1 MVHLR
6 MMRKCSFIGRMSR
19 ESRPREGPVNP
30 FRKKIMKSNAKM
42 MARMAPDGGTAI
54 LTLTGTVGHWGFSSE
69 YWDEMEAYCQEQ
81 KASKL
86 VLRINSPGGYLLDGM
101 AIVDKIKA
109 SGLEVE
115 AEVFGMCGSA
125 ATLVALACGRVRMS
139 RNSRWMV
146 HHPTGVLAGEL
157 EDLENGLADFKA
169 MRLQAF
175 EMYAEKTG
183 KSVEELMEAHAH
195 GVFYTAEQA
204 RAYGWVDEIIGEE
217 DGEETPEPAPE
228 EPAADDSADD
238 GEEEGAELSAARGN
252 IGAAAFAR
260 LASVFGFRPRRKVVS
275 EDSRLARMQASIDE
289 LKAQMTALRAERDGA
304 AAVAAKAEAEAAA
317 VEAQVQERVAKAV
330 AAARAEMGVP
340 AGELPAAVDPN
351 AAPRV
356 NLASMSREQLLELA
370 MKGQKM

>member
-1 MVHLR
+1 
-6 MMRKCSFIGRMSR
+6 
-19 ESRPREGPVNP
+19 
-30 FRKKIMKSNAKM
+30 

-175 EMYAEKTG
+175 EMYAAKTG

-204 RAYGWVDEIIGEE
+204 RAYGWIDEIIGEGE
-217 DGEETPEPAPE
+217 EEETPEPAADDDADGGADDV
-228 EPAADDSADD
+228 PAAD
-238 GEEEGAELSAARGN
+238 EEDGAELSAARGN

-275 EDSRLARMQASIDE
+275 EESRLARMQASIDE
-289 LKAQMTALRAERDGA
+289 LKTQMTALRAERDGA
-304 AAVAAKAEAEAAA
+304 AAVAARAEAEAAA
-317 VEAQVQERVAKAV
+317 VEAHVQERVAKAV

-340 AGELPAAVDPN
+340 AGELPAPVDPN
-351 AAPRV
+351 AAPCV
-356 NLASMSREQLLELA
+356 NLSAMSREQLLELA
-370 MKGQKM
+370 MAGQKM

>member
-1 MVHLR
+1 M
-6 MMRKCSFIGRMSR
+6 
-19 ESRPREGPVNP
+19 NP

>member
-1 MVHLR
+1 
-6 MMRKCSFIGRMSR
+6 MSR
-19 ESRPREGPVNP
+19 ESLPRVGQAQP
-30 FRKKIMKSNAKM
+30 FRKKMMKSNAKM

-175 EMYAEKTG
+175 EMYAAKTG

-260 LASVFGFRPRRKVVS
+260 LASVFGFRPRRKVAS
-275 EDSRLARMQASIDE
+275 EESRLARMQASIDE
-289 LKAQMTALRAERDGA
+289 LKAEMTALRAERDGA

-317 VEAQVQERVAKAV
+317 VEAHVQERVAKAV

-340 AGELPAAVDPN
+340 AGELPAPVDPN
-351 AAPRV
+351 AAPCV
-356 NLASMSREQLLELA
+356 NLSAMSREELLELA

>member
-1 MVHLR
+1 
-6 MMRKCSFIGRMSR
+6 MSR
-19 ESRPREGPVNP
+19 ESLPRVGQAQP
-30 FRKKIMKSNAKM
+30 FRKKMMKSNAKM

-175 EMYAEKTG
+175 EMYAAKTG

-238 GEEEGAELSAARGN
+238 GEEEGAEFSAARGN

-275 EDSRLARMQASIDE
+275 EESRLARMQASIDE

-304 AAVAAKAEAEAAA
+304 AAVAARAEAEAAA
-317 VEAQVQERVAKAV
+317 VEAHVQERVAKAV

-340 AGELPAAVDPN
+340 AGGLPAPVDPN
-351 AAPRV
+351 AAPCV
-356 NLASMSREQLLELA
+356 NLSAMSREQLLELA